1 MASPLEMCSKIY
13 WIWSV
18 IYQNGSE
25 NDLWQVTIILSSAVG
40 IEVGYSSDK
49 EELCDKDYEG
59 ALMGED
65 TTAVY
70 SDWINEMRRINK
82 QKTAV
87 MLLC

>member
-1 MASPLEMCSKIY
+1 M
-13 WIWSV
+13 
-18 IYQNGSE
+18 
-25 NDLWQVTIILSSAVG
+25 TIILSSAVG

-59 ALMGED
+59 ALMSED

-87 MLLC
+87 MLYVNRMNMLRVQAAEE